1 MGTTLLATLLCAIF
15 PVMTMSL
22 GRRTTVYV
30 GGRRRIK
37 RLPLSNF
44 LEYRPASP
52 VDRIRATQDYTD
64 SAMFVAVETRYP
76 HQPEAVVGSAEF
88 GVVKTPKHGDWV
100 YITNI
105 FAHEG
110 YRGEGVEAEIRVL
123 GVWIDHRLSFQHHI
137 KVRCAEAKA
146 KLGRLRHLGWA
157 RAGITGKKV
166 IKTYKVAIVP
176 ALSHAVSA
184 WKEGLES
191 ATAKSALLQVSAM
204 VARIAL
210 QAPRSSSNA
219 ALCVAAGIMPADL
232 ELGTIAATRLAALG
246 CAKAL
251 DQSLSVKGLTLFE
264 GRDGG
269 DMVQRW
275 RGLPTQPWH
284 PWVTTTISEREE
296 AKNYALEALQT
307 KNAIFTDGSVVK
319 DVKTGAALVVY
330 REGVEVYSNFWK
342 LSPYATITDCELL
355 GVLEAVRWIVS
366 TAGDEAWEIFTD
378 SQAVLKILSSR
389 SSTARWD
396 KARQIY
402 LSLSENPC
410 ANERADE
417 LAAKGASMREVSAE
431 TEISVRTLRRYQGE
445 AGRLSLRKAPTPAHL
460 YRCGVVNSPECDCE
474 APARNRV
481 KGGVPYHLYKLIV
494 DLKRRKSFNQL
505 CSALMQYLDARRGL

>member
-1 MGTTLLATLLCAIF
+1 MEEKGESLTLYADDTTVVVSAGTGPSLVKRWRSAEALLLAWAANARVSYEPAKSQALLPRTIGDNIL
-15 PVMTMSL
+15 SL
-22 GRRTTVYV
+22 DG
-30 GGRRRIK
+30 I
-37 RLPLSNF
+37 
-44 LEYRPASP
+44 P
-52 VDRIRATQDYTD
+52 VDI
-64 SAMFVAVETRYP
+64 VK
-76 HQPEAVVGSAEF
+76 VV
-88 GVVKTPKHGDWV
+88 
-100 YITNI
+100 
-105 FAHEG
+105 
-110 YRGEGVEAEIRVL
+110 RVL

-137 KVRCAEAKA
+137 KVRFAEAEA

-210 QAPRSSSNA
+210 QAPRSSSNV

-232 ELGTIAATRLAALG
+232 ELDTIAATRLAALG

-389 SSTARWD
+389 ASTARWD

-402 LSLSENPC
+402 LSLFEIPGRVSLRWVPGHSSIS

-417 LAAKGASMREVSAE
+417 LAAKGASTREVSAV
-431 TEISVRTLRRYQGE
+431 TEISVVVRQESQPGHFCQRLLLLRFTR
-445 AGRLSLRKAPTPAHL
+445 SF
-460 YRCGVVNSPECDCE
+460 
-474 APARNRV
+474 
-481 KGGVPYHLYKLIV
+481 V
-494 DLKRRKSFNQL
+494 DP
-505 CSALMQYLDARRGL
+505 RGSHGS

>member
-1 MGTTLLATLLCAIF
+1 M
-15 PVMTMSL
+15 
-22 GRRTTVYV
+22 
-30 GGRRRIK
+30 
-37 RLPLSNF
+37 
-44 LEYRPASP
+44 
-52 VDRIRATQDYTD
+52 
-64 SAMFVAVETRYP
+64 
-76 HQPEAVVGSAEF
+76 
-88 GVVKTPKHGDWV
+88 
-100 YITNI
+100 
-105 FAHEG
+105 EG
-110 YRGEGVEAEIRVL
+110 
-123 GVWIDHRLSFQHHI
+123 
-137 KVRCAEAKA
+137 
-146 KLGRLRHLGWA
+146 
-157 RAGITGKKV
+157 RAGV
-166 IKTYKVAIVP
+166 
-176 ALSHAVSA
+176 SHS
-184 WKEGLES
+184 KICL
-191 ATAKSALLQVSAM
+191 
-204 VARIAL
+204 
-210 QAPRSSSNA
+210 
-219 ALCVAAGIMPADL
+219 AAGFSYGGEDSPPGPTEQLQRGTLCRGWHHASR
-232 ELGTIAATRLAALG
+232 LGAWYHRSHQARCTW

-402 LSLSENPC
+402 LSLSEIPGRVSLRWVPGHSSIS

-445 AGRLSLRKAPTPAHL
+445 AGRLSLRKWWSDKRASLGTSVNDFFYCASHARLWIRGEVTAASSAVVFGRAPTPAHL
-460 YRCGVVNSPECDCE
+460 YRCGVVNSPECDCG
-474 APARNRV
+474 APVGNTRHYLLSCPLLEQARNRV

-505 CSALMQYLDARRGL
+505 CSALMQYLDARRGLL

>member
-1 MGTTLLATLLCAIF
+1 QAPVALIQLDVQNAFPSVKHSHILATLARYDVPRYLIDIVESYLKGQSVAATYGSDEATVGLERGVPQGSALGPF
-15 PVMTMSL
+15 LFLLSTLPLVDAFAGMEEKGVSL
-22 GRRTTVYV
+22 TLYADDTTVV
-30 GGRRRIK
+30 VSAGTGPSLVK
-37 RLPLSNF
+37 RWRSAEALLLAWAANAGVSYEPAKSQALLPRTIGDNILS
-44 LEYRPASP
+44 LDGIP
-52 VDRIRATQDYTD
+52 VDI
-64 SAMFVAVETRYP
+64 VK
-76 HQPEAVVGSAEF
+76 VV
-88 GVVKTPKHGDWV
+88 
-100 YITNI
+100 
-105 FAHEG
+105 
-110 YRGEGVEAEIRVL
+110 RVL

-330 REGVEVYSNFWK
+330 REGVE
-342 LSPYATITDCELL
+342 
-355 GVLEAVRWIVS
+355 
-366 TAGDEAWEIFTD
+366 
-378 SQAVLKILSSR
+378 
-389 SSTARWD
+389 
-396 KARQIY
+396 
-402 LSLSENPC
+402 
-410 ANERADE
+410 
-417 LAAKGASMREVSAE
+417 
-431 TEISVRTLRRYQGE
+431 
-445 AGRLSLRKAPTPAHL
+445 
-460 YRCGVVNSPECDCE
+460 
-474 APARNRV
+474 
-481 KGGVPYHLYKLIV
+481 
-494 DLKRRKSFNQL
+494 
-505 CSALMQYLDARRGL
+505 